1 MSFTDISQLTKHPD
15 NGSIVNGE
23 GFYEPGHTFFYAED
37 IKKVLA
43 QAAADPEVKLSQLQ
57 LIDVKFEKNHG
68 EGNQNIHNIKVLALA
83 KKEIK
88 VDEEGNITNTEWY
101 PKVALPW
108 APYYDPETTTLE
120 NNDPD
125 SEFFG
130 RRFSGH
136 PDYKPGLEIH
146 K

>member
-1 MSFTDISQLTKHPD
+1 MSFTDISQLTENLKT
-15 NGSIVNGE
+15 GTIVHDE
-23 GFYEPGHTFFYAED
+23 GFYDPGHTFFYAED

-43 QAAADPEVKLSQLQ
+43 QAEANPKVKLSQLR
-57 LIDVKFEKNHG
+57 LINVKFEKNHG
-68 EGNQNIHNIKVLALA
+68 EGNHNIHNIKVLALA
-83 KKEIK
+83 KEAIRF
-88 VDEEGNITNTEWY
+88 DEEGNIVNEEWY
-101 PKVALPW
+101 EKVALPW
-108 APYYDPETTTLE
+108 APYYDPETITLE
-120 NNDPD
+120 NEDPD